1 MKIKT
6 GDVFI
11 MWRMKQLISE
21 GKIEVMGDMNKGW
34 KEFDVKL
41 PEQSRRNQK
50 HAEEATRLS
59 A

>member
-21 GKIEVMGDMNKGW
+21 GKIEVTGDVNKGW
-34 KEFDVKL
+34 KDFDVKL
-41 PEQSRRNQK
+41 AGAKQHE
-50 HAEEATRLS
+50 AIITEEAVQ
-59 A
+59 